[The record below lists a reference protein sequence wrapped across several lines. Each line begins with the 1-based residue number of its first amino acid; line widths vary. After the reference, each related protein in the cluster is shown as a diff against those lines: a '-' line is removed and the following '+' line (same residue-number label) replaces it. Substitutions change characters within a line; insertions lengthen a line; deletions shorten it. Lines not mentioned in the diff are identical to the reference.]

1 MANNFTGNILTKLI
15 HITTLNENGL
25 HIDNKR
31 GDTFQNL
38 YNRKTHI
45 AFIQERQSNPIASKM
60 WQKEWKGKFI
70 WHSGPVQKALG
81 VAILFKEK
89 LNFAIRNLMKS
100 QNGNF

>member
-1 MANNFTGNILTKLI
+1 MVANNFTGNILTKLI

-45 AFIQERQSNPIASKM
+45 AFIQERQSNPIAIKCGKKNG
-60 WQKEWKGKFI
+60 KEN
-70 WHSGPVQKALG
+70 
-81 VAILFKEK
+81 LFGTLFQFKK
-89 LNFAIRNLMKS
+89 R
-100 QNGNF
+100 